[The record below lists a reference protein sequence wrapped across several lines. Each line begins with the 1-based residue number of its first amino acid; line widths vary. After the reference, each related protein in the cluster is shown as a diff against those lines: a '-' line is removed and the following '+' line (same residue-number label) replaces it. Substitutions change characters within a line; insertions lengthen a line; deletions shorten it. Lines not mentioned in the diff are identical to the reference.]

1 MKNLCLTVL
10 LFLIFFHVFNQASEA
25 YYQNNGSC
33 DYNQLQYYQAQYDKA
48 LNDYQTTLNSDPRL
62 QNQGYYVDPEA
73 IIRAADT
80 DALKAAIYGG
90 NGIRQGLT
98 PQQRAQIR
106 YEAQIANK
114 YGVPY
119 QEYMNAQRQR
129 IANQLEIQQQM
140 INNYKELINQCMRNM
155 RY

>member
-1 MKNLCLTVL
+1 MKKLYLTVL
-10 LFLIFFHVFNQASEA
+10 LFSIFFHVFNQASNA
-25 YYQNNGSC
+25 YYPKNNGSC

-48 LNDYQTTLNSDPRL
+48 LNDYQATLNSDPRL
-62 QNQGYYVDPEA
+62 QNQGYYLD
-73 IIRAADT
+73 
-80 DALKAAIYGG
+80 
-90 NGIRQGLT
+90 
-98 PQQRAQIR
+98 PQQINQAALNNAALSGYFGMPQIQPPQQLAQQQ
-106 YEAQIANK
+106 YEARVANQ

-155 RY
+155 HY

>member
-62 QNQGYYVDPEA
+62 QNKGYYVDPQQ
-73 IIRAADT
+73 INQAALGNA
-80 DALKAAIYGG
+80 ALTGYFGMPQI
-90 NGIRQGLT
+90 QS
-98 PQQRAQIR
+98 PQQLAQAQ
-106 YEAQIANK
+106 YEARVANQ